1 MISRRTFT
9 FYSFRY
15 FKTVFRSHFA
25 GALFSFAK
33 AADVEPLRPVNIVD
47 RGVKRTAAEDLALN
61 QRGALHKG
69 VENMFAQKGKARCLK
84 ARIWDDVSRVV
95 SGKVT
100 EIGVSLARSHLLRQF
115 LLSSPRAKCAGPK
128 GLRAESAGAFT
139 GRRNSHSGRGEDFL
153 TGQPDFFTETAVTPE
168 RKVEK
173 SLPRWEINRHAE
185 G

>member
-47 RGVKRTAAEDLALN
+47 RGVKRTAAEDLALD

-69 VENMFAQKGKARCLK
+69 GLK
-84 ARIWDDVSRVV
+84 ACLHKKEKRV
-95 SGKVT
+95 
-100 EIGVSLARSHLLRQF
+100 A
-115 LLSSPRAKCAGPK
+115 
-128 GLRAESAGAFT
+128 
-139 GRRNSHSGRGEDFL
+139 
-153 TGQPDFFTETAVTPE
+153 
-168 RKVEK
+168 
-173 SLPRWEINRHAE
+173 
-185 G
+185 

>member
-15 FKTVFRSHFA
+15 FKTVFIIISNPRRSHFA

-84 ARIWDDVSRVV
+84 ARIWDDVSRGV

-115 LLSSPRAKCAGPK
+115 LLLLFYMVYGTGGKKNRLPTHRA
-128 GLRAESAGAFT
+128 
-139 GRRNSHSGRGEDFL
+139 GE
-153 TGQPDFFTETAVTPE
+153 
-168 RKVEK
+168 R
-173 SLPRWEINRHAE
+173 
-185 G
+185 